1 MSWRIVTVT
10 RRCKLDLKMNYLVV
24 RSEDEVKRIHLDEIS
39 VLMLENTAISITG
52 CLLCELSRRK
62 IKVIFCDAQRN
73 PCAELVS
80 QYGSYDCSRKI
91 EKQIKW
97 SNETKGL
104 VWSEIIA
111 EKIRKQAEHLE
122 FWGKNDESQ
131 LLKSYTTQIEFA
143 DKTNREGHAAKVY
156 FNALFGMDFTRTF
169 DCAINAA
176 LNYGYSLIVS
186 AFSREIVA
194 NGYLTQLGIFHS
206 NMSNQFN
213 LASDMM
219 EPYRILVDRRV
230 RECNFTEF
238 ESEQKHIMLDMLNTM
253 VKIDGTNQFIINSIK
268 IYCRSFFEAMNEN
281 DVSLLKFYSYE
292 L

>member
-62 IKVIFCDAQRN
+62 I
-73 PCAELVS
+73 
-80 QYGSYDCSRKI
+80 

-97 SNETKGL
+97 SDETKGL

-156 FNALFGMDFTRTF
+156 FNALFGMDFTRTS

-268 IYCRSFFEAMNEN
+268 LYCRSFFEAMNEN